1 MSKKDSLIIND
12 VENNIQSNDITVKIA
27 VAGNVDSGKSTLA
40 GVLLNN
46 CLDDGRGKC
55 RSMILRTKHEKETG
69 RTSCIS
75 FNNLVLNL
83 KDRRKILSFIDLAGH
98 EKYLKT
104 TVFGLTGLFVDYGI
118 VLVGSNMGITKMTKE
133 HLGIL
138 LYLKIPII
146 VLMTKTDLCPENVY
160 TRTERSLRRI
170 LKLPLFG
177 VRPYFFPKNQD
188 KCTNEMERFLD
199 LRNPLETFI
208 PVIPLSN
215 KTGLNIDNLKKLLFT
230 LEPKIHWKTDID
242 GSIMYIDST
251 FQVRGIG
258 LVLSGTV
265 RGNPIK
271 LNQKLFLGPI
281 NNKFIEF
288 RVRSIHNNVREHVS
302 ELLDGQVGCIAVK
315 FIGKE
320 DIPRKSIIKGVLVF
334 DNEKFT
340 KNVSRKFKA
349 EIKILHHTTTIRDN
363 YQPVLHC
370 GPIRQA
376 ARIKIIENKSMNIE
390 NNGKHKKNSQR
401 LRTGSKAIVQFTFSF
416 RSEFL
421 EEGISF
427 FFRDGSTKGYGKILE
442 VL

>member
-1 MSKKDSLIIND
+1 MNKKDSLIMSKI
-12 VENNIQSNDITVKIA
+12 ESNDTTVKIA
-27 VAGNVDSGKSTLA
+27 IAGNVDSGKSTLA
-40 GVLLNN
+40 GALVNN

-55 RSMILRTKHEKETG
+55 RNMILRNKHEIETG

-75 FNNLVLNL
+75 FNNLVLDL
-83 KDRRKILSFIDLAGH
+83 EKRRKILSFIDLAGH
-98 EKYLKT
+98 EKYLNT
-104 TVFGLTGLFVDYGI
+104 TVSGLTGLFVDYGL

-160 TRTERSLRRI
+160 ERTERSLRRI

-177 VRPYFFPKNQD
+177 VRPYFFPKDQD
-188 KCTNEMERFLD
+188 KCMDEMGKFLD

-208 PVIPLSN
+208 PIIPLSN

-242 GSIMYIDST
+242 GSIMYIDSN
-251 FQVRGIG
+251 FWVKGIG
-258 LVLSGTV
+258 LVLSGTI

-271 LNQKLFLGPI
+271 LNQTLFLGPI

-288 RVRSIHNNVREHVS
+288 RVRSMHNNVREHVS
-302 ELLDGQVGCIAVK
+302 ELVDGQVGCIAIK

-320 DIPRKSIIKGVLVF
+320 DIPRKLIIKGVLVF
-334 DNEKFT
+334 DNKKFI

-349 EIKILHHTTTIRDN
+349 EIQILHHSTTIRNN
-363 YQPVLHC
+363 YQPMLHC

-376 ARIKIIENKSMNIE
+376 ARINIIENQSMSTEKSE
-390 NNGKHKKNSQR
+390 KSEKR
-401 LRTGSKAIVQFTFSF
+401 LRTGGKAIVEFTFSF

-421 EEGISF
+421 EEGVSF

>member
-1 MSKKDSLIIND
+1 M
-12 VENNIQSNDITVKIA
+12 SNDNDDRTIKIA

-40 GVLLNN
+40 GVLLND

-55 RSMILRTKHEKETG
+55 RSMILRNKHELDTG

-83 KDRRKILSFIDLAGH
+83 NDGRKILSFIDLAGH

-104 TVFGLTGLFVDYGI
+104 TIYGLTGLFIDYGL

-160 TRTERSLRRI
+160 INTERALRRL

-177 VRPYFFPKNQD
+177 VRPYFFPKEED
-188 KCTNEMERFLD
+188 KCEEEMEKFLN
-199 LRNPLETFI
+199 LRNPLDTFI
-208 PVIPLSN
+208 PIIPLSN
-215 KTGLNIDNLKKLLFT
+215 KSGLNVENLKKMLFT
-230 LEPKIHWKTDID
+230 LEPKKHWKDSLD

-251 FQVRGIG
+251 FQVKGIG

-265 RGNPIK
+265 RGKSIK
-271 LNQKLFLGPI
+271 NNQKLFLGPI
-281 NNKFIEF
+281 NNKFVEF
-288 RVRSIHNNVREHVS
+288 RVRSIHNNVREHVD
-302 ELLDGQVGCIAVK
+302 ELLNGQVGCIAVK
-315 FIGKE
+315 FLGKE
-320 DIPRKSIIKGVLVF
+320 DMSRKKIIKGVLVF
-334 DNEKFT
+334 DNEKFI
-340 KNVSRKFKA
+340 KQVSKKFKA
-349 EIKILHHTTTIRDN
+349 EVKILHHSTTIRDN

-370 GPIRQA
+370 GPIRQVA
-376 ARIKIIENKSMNIE
+376 KIKILEKHNMKKDENQK
-390 NNGKHKKNSQR
+390 R
-401 LRTGSKAIVQFTFSF
+401 LRTGSKAIVEFTFSF

-421 EEGISF
+421 EEGTSF
-427 FFRDGSTKGYGKILE
+427 FFRDGATKGYGKILE
-442 VL
+442 IL

>member
-1 MSKKDSLIIND
+1 M
-12 VENNIQSNDITVKIA
+12 SNDSTVNNDKKNIDLKDTTIKIA

-40 GVLLNN
+40 GVLLND

-55 RSMILRTKHEKETG
+55 RNMILRNKHERDTG

-75 FNNLVLNL
+75 FNNLVINSGTN
-83 KDRRKILSFIDLAGH
+83 RKILSFIDLAGH

-104 TVFGLTGLFVDYGI
+104 TVFGLTGLFIDYGL

-160 TRTERSLRRI
+160 VRTERTLRRI
-170 LKLPLFG
+170 LKLPLFN
-177 VRPYFFPKNQD
+177 VRPYFFPKDQS
-188 KCTNEMERFLD
+188 KCQTEMDNFLG
-199 LRNPLETFI
+199 LIKPLDTFI
-208 PVIPLSN
+208 PVIPISN

-230 LEPKIHWKTDID
+230 LEPKNHWKDSID
-242 GSIMYIDST
+242 GSIMYIDTT
-251 FQVRGIG
+251 FQVKGIG

-271 LNQKLFLGPI
+271 LNQKLWLGPI
-281 NNKFIEF
+281 NGQFVEF
-288 RVRSIHNNVREHVS
+288 RIRSIHNNVREHIT
-302 ELLDGQVGCIAVK
+302 EIHNGQSGCFAIK

-320 DIPRKSIIKGVLVF
+320 NILRSQIRKGVLAF
-334 DNEKFT
+334 DNEKFINQVT
-340 KNVSRKFKA
+340 RKFKA
-349 EIKILHHTTTIRDN
+349 EIKILHHSTTIKDN

-370 GPIRQA
+370 GSVRQS
-376 ARIKIIENKSMNIE
+376 ARIKILENKTV
-390 NNGKHKKNSQR
+390 KNSKVKNNKNM
-401 LRTGSKAIVQFTFSF
+401 LRTGSKAIVEFTFSF
-416 RSEFL
+416 RPEFL
-421 EEGISF
+421 ETGISF

-442 VL
+442 LL

>member
-1 MSKKDSLIIND
+1 M
-12 VENNIQSNDITVKIA
+12 NNLESPDITVKIA
-27 VAGNVDSGKSTLA
+27 VAGNVDSGKTTLA

-46 CLDDGRGKC
+46 CLDDGKGKC
-55 RSMILRTKHEKETG
+55 RSMILRNKHELETG

-83 KDRRKILSFIDLAGH
+83 DTGLEKKRKILSFIDLAGH

-104 TVFGLTGLFVDYGI
+104 TVFGLTGLFVDYGL

-133 HLGIL
+133 HLCIL
-138 LYLKIPII
+138 LYMKIPII

-160 TRTERSLRRI
+160 TRTEKTLRRI
-170 LKLPLFG
+170 LKLPLFN
-177 VRPYFFPKNQD
+177 VRPYFFPKNED
-188 KCTNEMERFLD
+188 KCTIEMDKFLE

-208 PVIPLSN
+208 PVIPISN
-215 KTGLNIDNLKKLLFT
+215 KIGTNIDNLKKLLYT
-230 LEPKIHWKTDID
+230 LEPKKHWNNNID

-251 FQVRGIG
+251 FQVKGIG

-265 RGNPIK
+265 RGKTIK
-271 LNQKLFLGPI
+271 LNQKMFLGPI

-288 RVRSIHNNVREHVS
+288 RVRSIHNNIREHVQ
-302 ELLDGQVGCIAVK
+302 ELNDGQIGCIAIK

-320 DIPRKSIIKGVLVF
+320 DIQKKLIRKGVLAF
-334 DNEKFT
+334 DNDKFI

-349 EIKILHHTTTIRDN
+349 EINILHHTTTVCDN

-370 GPIRQA
+370 GPIRQTA
-376 ARIKIIENKSMNIE
+376 IIKILSNQRDDNNVEQNDDIEQNDDDK
-390 NNGKHKKNSQR
+390 R
-401 LRTGSKAIVQFTFSF
+401 LRTGSKAIVEFTFSY
-416 RSEFL
+416 RSEYL
-421 EEGISF
+421 EEGLSF

>member
-1 MSKKDSLIIND
+1 MNKKDSLIMSKI
-12 VENNIQSNDITVKIA
+12 ESNDTTVKIA
-27 VAGNVDSGKSTLA
+27 IAGNVDSGKSTLA
-40 GVLLNN
+40 GALVNN

-55 RSMILRTKHEKETG
+55 RNMILRNKHEIETG

-75 FNNLVLNL
+75 FNNLVLDL
-83 KDRRKILSFIDLAGH
+83 EKRRKILSFIDLAGH
-98 EKYLKT
+98 EKYLNT
-104 TVFGLTGLFVDYGI
+104 TVSGLTGLFVDYGL

-160 TRTERSLRRI
+160 ERTERSLRRI

-177 VRPYFFPKNQD
+177 VRPYFFPKDQD
-188 KCTNEMERFLD
+188 KCMDEMGKFLD

-208 PVIPLSN
+208 PIIPLSN

-242 GSIMYIDST
+242 GSIMYIDSN
-251 FQVRGIG
+251 FWVKGIG
-258 LVLSGTV
+258 LVLSGTI

-271 LNQKLFLGPI
+271 LNQTLFLGPI

-288 RVRSIHNNVREHVS
+288 RVRSMHNNVREHVS
-302 ELLDGQVGCIAVK
+302 ELVDGQVGCIAIK

-320 DIPRKSIIKGVLVF
+320 DIPRKLIIKGVLVF
-334 DNEKFT
+334 DNKKFI

-349 EIKILHHTTTIRDN
+349 EIQILHHSTTIRNN
-363 YQPVLHC
+363 YQPMLHC

-376 ARIKIIENKSMNIE
+376 ARINIIENQSMSSEKSE
-390 NNGKHKKNSQR
+390 KSEKR
-401 LRTGSKAIVQFTFSF
+401 LRTGGKAIVEFTFSF

-421 EEGISF
+421 EEGVSF